1 MLSSTILQTQTHV
14 PAAIFVEES
23 TGCAGRKTP
32 NTSADAYVV
41 IKQRPTKNYNIS
53 TARWHCTE

>member
-14 PAAIFVEES
+14 PAAIFVEEC

-53 TARWHCTE
+53 TA